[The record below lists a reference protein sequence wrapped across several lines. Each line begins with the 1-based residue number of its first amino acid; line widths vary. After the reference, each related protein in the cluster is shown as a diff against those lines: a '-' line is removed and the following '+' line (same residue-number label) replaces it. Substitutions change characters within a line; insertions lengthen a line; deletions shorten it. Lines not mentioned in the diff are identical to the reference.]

1 MGLSTASVRH
11 PHVMVMAPALTKT
24 TQSQSFKIPPS
35 SPTTQPTT
43 TLHTNRDVLDVYQ
56 SLEGDSCEKTSINE
70 LANDNL
76 NTLALVSELLKGNRT
91 TCKDS
96 DIMSSAPL
104 HMGDQKD
111 KMGLRKAGIDIVS
124 AMIKEK
130 TSASDDDQLNN
141 FETGDGTAC
150 AEIGQ
155 DEFMQVIKCIESNSD
170 KLGAS
175 ASDLTSETDSVFPLS
190 TDLTSNLTSF
200 EKELLNDVDVMSI
213 SIEEQ
218 LTDTKE
224 TGAKELLANLQKK
237 HTTLQ
242 RKLEYT
248 LRRLRK
254 LQAKQIGQH
263 ASEEIAGVFEHVHRT
278 MRRKDSPPG
287 AGEISEKLKP
297 ISLMSAK
304 NIIKKLEVST
314 SLQANAL
321 GRRHMS
327 RYFGAGSVEPNS
339 FRTGVVGALVVPQWT
354 PEHKLDMQRV
364 TGHLCAEVNLLQNEL
379 DSEATLS
386 SSGGESSDEMQPY
399 SNPHQQYLAI
409 QKRAVWRF
417 AVERAAIAYRWE
429 WLHAQITELEYRIRQ
444 YSDLH
449 KQIRL
454 NKGSVV
460 LGGTSPPHTPSVSPT
475 VVNGYRGQLPGASP
489 LSVKSLETVNGA
501 VSSNEPTSSRCRP
514 VVGFR
519 KRKVYQ
525 THGLHVVSRKAARSS
540 TIRCGCV
547 PPCSQCGLCT
557 GRTDPT
563 YPRDI
568 TDHLSK
574 SERISL
580 LDPSFHPVFSLP
592 EDAST
597 AIHLEAIMKTSEWQH
612 RSTRPNVKSVKFIS
626 KGDRSEKP
634 NVPLDHQPKRLPDQR
649 RKYNRLIK
657 SSTMNAL
664 SNKIKSKLRGR
675 KPNLH
680 SFTRLKRKRHSN
692 KLSLPHLPSSALESS
707 NDEIDQIGN
716 TSSSYK
722 LDSRS
727 SSPLLSTQP
736 VGSYKRGS
744 RVSSYDIDNIVIPYS
759 VAASTRVE
767 KLQYKEILTPKW
779 RIIDPEFATK
789 YFNKNNGLVREPD
802 QDSDTEDFS
811 EEAVMVRHDKC
822 EYDEKKKFLSYLKFP
837 YGSARAR
844 AHKRTDSRAESSGC
858 NTPDPMSPHMG
869 GEAIENTTSP
879 LTSPPATPL
888 SMNVEDSSSL
898 PSISALRRRTI
909 SVSRGKDKDNT
920 MREEYCSASPEH
932 VEVIP
937 YEQRV
942 FPLSDDTY
950 DKMLKLMPEHH
961 QFKTNIRA
969 QDYSSPTNYLNEAPD
984 SPNSESTESAFGDE
998 DPNDPEWMDLEIN
1011 RDSYRR

>member
-399 SNPHQQYLAI
+399 SNPHQQYLA
-409 QKRAVWRF
+409 
-417 AVERAAIAYRWE
+417 
-429 WLHAQITELEYRIRQ
+429 
-444 YSDLH
+444 
-449 KQIRL
+449 
-454 NKGSVV
+454 
-460 LGGTSPPHTPSVSPT
+460 
-475 VVNGYRGQLPGASP
+475 
-489 LSVKSLETVNGA
+489 
-501 VSSNEPTSSRCRP
+501 
-514 VVGFR
+514 
-519 KRKVYQ
+519 
-525 THGLHVVSRKAARSS
+525 
-540 TIRCGCV
+540 
-547 PPCSQCGLCT
+547 
-557 GRTDPT
+557 
-563 YPRDI
+563 
-568 TDHLSK
+568 
-574 SERISL
+574 
-580 LDPSFHPVFSLP
+580 
-592 EDAST
+592 
-597 AIHLEAIMKTSEWQH
+597 M
-612 RSTRPNVKSVKFIS
+612 
-626 KGDRSEKP
+626 
-634 NVPLDHQPKRLPDQR
+634 
-649 RKYNRLIK
+649 
-657 SSTMNAL
+657 
-664 SNKIKSKLRGR
+664 
-675 KPNLH
+675 
-680 SFTRLKRKRHSN
+680 
-692 KLSLPHLPSSALESS
+692 
-707 NDEIDQIGN
+707 
-716 TSSSYK
+716 
-722 LDSRS
+722 
-727 SSPLLSTQP
+727 
-736 VGSYKRGS
+736 
-744 RVSSYDIDNIVIPYS
+744 
-759 VAASTRVE
+759 
-767 KLQYKEILTPKW
+767 
-779 RIIDPEFATK
+779 
-789 YFNKNNGLVREPD
+789 
-802 QDSDTEDFS
+802 
-811 EEAVMVRHDKC
+811 
-822 EYDEKKKFLSYLKFP
+822 
-837 YGSARAR
+837 
-844 AHKRTDSRAESSGC
+844 
-858 NTPDPMSPHMG
+858 
-869 GEAIENTTSP
+869 
-879 LTSPPATPL
+879 
-888 SMNVEDSSSL
+888 
-898 PSISALRRRTI
+898 
-909 SVSRGKDKDNT
+909 
-920 MREEYCSASPEH
+920 
-932 VEVIP
+932 
-937 YEQRV
+937 
-942 FPLSDDTY
+942 
-950 DKMLKLMPEHH
+950 
-961 QFKTNIRA
+961 
-969 QDYSSPTNYLNEAPD
+969 
-984 SPNSESTESAFGDE
+984 
-998 DPNDPEWMDLEIN
+998 
-1011 RDSYRR
+1011 